1 MMSEEP
7 TISYQD
13 LSLVLNVINVAAGRG
28 AFQGKELSTVGS
40 LRDRIE
46 TFLSFK
52 KEEEIIPP
60 EPSDPE

>member
-1 MMSEEP
+1 MSEEP

-13 LSLVLNVINVAAGRG
+13 LSQAVNIIDLAAKRG
-28 AFQGKELSTVGS
+28 AFHGKELSVVGS

-46 TFLSFK
+46 EFLSSK

-60 EPSDPE
+60 DTSDPE

>member
-1 MMSEEP
+1 MSEEP
-7 TISYQD
+7 TISYED
-13 LSLVLNVINVAAGRG
+13 LSLVLKVIDLAAGRG
-28 AFQGKELSTVGS
+28 AFQGKELSAVGS

-46 TFLSFK
+46 AFLSSK

>member
-1 MMSEEP
+1 MSEEP
-7 TISYQD
+7 TISHED
-13 LSLVLNVINVAAGRG
+13 LSLVLKVIDLAAGRG
-28 AFQGKELSTVGS
+28 AFQGKELSAVGS

-46 TFLSFK
+46 TFLSSK

>member
-1 MMSEEP
+1 MSEEP

-13 LSLVLNVINVAAGRG
+13 LSLALNVIDLAAGRG
-28 AFQGKELSTVGS
+28 AFQGKELSAVGS

-46 TFLSFK
+46 TFLTSK

-60 EPSDPE
+60 EPSDPK

>member
-1 MMSEEP
+1 MSEEP

-13 LSLVLNVINVAAGRG
+13 LSLALNVIDLAAERG
-28 AFQGKELSTVGS
+28 AFKGKELSAVGS

-46 TFLSFK
+46 TFLLSK

-60 EPSDPE
+60 ERSDPE

>member
-1 MMSEEP
+1 MSEEP

-13 LSLVLNVINVAAGRG
+13 LSLALSVIDLAAGRA
-28 AFQGKELSTVGS
+28 AFQGKELSIVGS

-46 TFLSFK
+46 AFLLSK

-60 EPSDPE
+60 ETSDTE

>member
-1 MMSEEP
+1 MSEEP

-13 LSLVLNVINVAAGRG
+13 LSLALSAIDLAAERG
-28 AFQGKELSTVGS
+28 AFKGKELSTVVS

-46 TFLSFK
+46 TFLLSK

-60 EPSDPE
+60 KTSDPE